1 MKLTNILLMIVIV
14 VISVV
19 GYFAVTEERLCETE
33 STDSNYMEGHA
44 GHQLNNLLADAVD
57 LVEDIFTA
65 EYLKEILFD
74 NLDDSLV
81 YWAEFEQALNEASD
95 NPDIEEQ
102 LIAMDNEIKD
112 IALERLFKRIK
123 ITLK

>member
-44 GHQLNNLLADAVD
+44 GHQLNNLLAQRDGFGK
-57 LVEDIFTA
+57 LTYHR
-65 EYLKEILFD
+65 YLK
-74 NLDDSLV
+74 
-81 YWAEFEQALNEASD
+81 
-95 NPDIEEQ
+95 
-102 LIAMDNEIKD
+102 
-112 IALERLFKRIK
+112 
-123 ITLK
+123 

>member
-1 MKLTNILLMIVIV
+1 MQLLKLRDLIIYTHNMRDIK
-14 VISVV
+14 
-19 GYFAVTEERLCETE
+19 E
-33 STDSNYMEGHA
+33 SHS
-44 GHQLNNLLADAVD
+44 DAVD

>member
-1 MKLTNILLMIVIV
+1 MRDIK
-14 VISVV
+14 
-19 GYFAVTEERLCETE
+19 E
-33 STDSNYMEGHA
+33 SH
-44 GHQLNNLLADAVD
+44 ADAVD

-95 NPDIEEQ
+95 NADIENQ
-102 LIAMDNEIKD
+102 LCAMDNEIKD

-123 ITLK
+123 ITLE

>member
-1 MKLTNILLMIVIV
+1 MRDIK
-14 VISVV
+14 
-19 GYFAVTEERLCETE
+19 E
-33 STDSNYMEGHA
+33 SHS
-44 GHQLNNLLADAVD
+44 DAVD

>member
-1 MKLTNILLMIVIV
+1 MRDIK
-14 VISVV
+14 
-19 GYFAVTEERLCETE
+19 E
-33 STDSNYMEGHA
+33 SH
-44 GHQLNNLLADAVD
+44 ADAVD

-95 NPDIEEQ
+95 NSDIENQ
-102 LIAMDNEIKD
+102 LCAMDNEIKD

-123 ITLK
+123 ITLE

>member
-1 MKLTNILLMIVIV
+1 MRDIK
-14 VISVV
+14 
-19 GYFAVTEERLCETE
+19 E
-33 STDSNYMEGHA
+33 SH
-44 GHQLNNLLADAVD
+44 ADAVD

-81 YWAEFEQALNEASD
+81 YWAEFEQALNDASD
-95 NPDIEEQ
+95 NADIENQ
-102 LIAMDNEIKD
+102 LCAMDNEIKD

-123 ITLK
+123 ITLE